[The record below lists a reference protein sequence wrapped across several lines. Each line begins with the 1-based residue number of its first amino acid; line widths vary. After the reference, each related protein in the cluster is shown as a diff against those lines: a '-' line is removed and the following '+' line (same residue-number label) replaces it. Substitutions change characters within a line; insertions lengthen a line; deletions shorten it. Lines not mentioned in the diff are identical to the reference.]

1 MANVISLSFPDE
13 DRDLYLWLIEKS
25 KEDGMDKS
33 KVVRAGL
40 DLLRGR
46 ESEQSERLK
55 RIEAKQDQILID
67 LIVLKERSIR

>member
-33 KVVRAGL
+33 KVVRLGL
-40 DLLRGR
+40 SLLRGQ
-46 ESEQSERLK
+46 ESEQSARLK
-55 RIEAKQDQILID
+55 RIEAKQNEILA
-67 LIVLKERSIR
+67 VLKGRGPDNE